1 LTCQLS
7 RVVEEHLRNFLDPEM
22 RASIARAEEEEERKK
37 RRGSFPTLR
46 ETKETTRMV
55 EKRVHRAVEWRYSLS
70 PQSEVR
76 KKKGSKRIRKRRDNL
91 YEDYLLLSLNL
102 VTFWAV

>member
-1 LTCQLS
+1 
-7 RVVEEHLRNFLDPEM
+7 
-22 RASIARAEEEEERKK
+22 
-37 RRGSFPTLR
+37 
-46 ETKETTRMV
+46 MV